1 MVHGDKNLS
10 FIGVS
15 FVVGF
20 IAISGWKSWYV
31 VTLTSSSANLEAKTS
46 VVIPSSKLIY
56 SYNHVIQGFSA
67 SLTPAELE
75 ALKSTPGYVSSIKEP
90 VSNFGKDIIIGVI
103 DTGWRGEC
111 ESGTQFNSSM
121 CNKELIGVRFSNKG
135 VVAHNPNVAIS
146 MTSPRDTVGHGTHTS
161 TTATGNYVKDASY
174 FGCAMGTARGMAL
187 GARVAMYRAL
197 CVDVLSMSF
206 GLHELEL
213 YEDPIAIATFAAIEK
228 NIFTLPNGTPWVL
241 TVASGTMDRDFGAT
255 LSLGN
260 KDTVDGVALFP
271 GNFSSSQFPIVFMDA
286 CDEMSVLKKLGQKIV
301 VCQDPGG
308 EGSLSDH
315 IFDFFTPSPFP
326 AIFLEQKDGDSVVD
340 YIKSNSD
347 PKASIDFKITSLG
360 TKPSPVV
367 AISSSRGPSRS
378 CPSVLKPAIMASGDL
393 VLAAWPPNVG
403 VARLNEDLVF
413 SNFNLISA
421 TYPDWSLA
429 AIRSALMSTSN
440 TIDNT
445 GIEDYVNLLCALKF
459 TAQQIKIITKSSPNN
474 CSNPSLDLNYPSFI
488 AYFNDKNAKSSSRT
502 VKEFQRTDSCWRGEL
517 HLHSNSDTNK
527 GMSFGHLTWEVIGGK
542 HVVKSPIVATSY
554 SLET

>member
-1 MVHGDKNLS
+1 MPK
-10 FIGVS
+10 
-15 FVVGF
+15 VGR
-20 IAISGWKSWYV
+20 A
-31 VTLTSSSANLEAKTS
+31 
-46 VVIPSSKLIY
+46 
-56 SYNHVIQGFSA
+56 GFSA

-75 ALKSTPGYVSSIKEP
+75 ALKSTPGFNEDGMTDVP
-90 VSNFGKDIIIGVI
+90 LR
-103 DTGWRGEC
+103 WRGEC

-187 GARVAMYRAL
+187 GARVAIRKWPNGGPQM
-197 CVDVLSMSF
+197 
-206 GLHELEL
+206 
-213 YEDPIAIATFAAIEK
+213 K
-228 NIFTLPNGTPWVL
+228 TLPNGTPWVL

-308 EGSLSDH
+308 EGSLSDQ
-315 IFDFFTPSPFP
+315 FDNIQAAGNI
-326 AIFLEQKDGDSVVD
+326 AIVD

-393 VLAAWPPNVG
+393 VLAAWPPNVHPWL
-403 VARLNEDLVF
+403 APMCPALLK
-413 SNFNLISA
+413 A

-445 GIEDYVNLLCALKF
+445 G
-459 TAQQIKIITKSSPNN
+459 
-474 CSNPSLDLNYPSFI
+474 
-488 AYFNDKNAKSSSRT
+488 
-502 VKEFQRTDSCWRGEL
+502 
-517 HLHSNSDTNK
+517 
-527 GMSFGHLTWEVIGGK
+527 
-542 HVVKSPIVATSY
+542 SPIRDMGAN
-554 SLET
+554 LRPARPLAMGAGHINPN